1 MSARIPVTSL
11 LLFVLSIS
19 LSILIS
25 PAQAKNKKKQTLP
38 DIVLN
43 AQRVYVVI
51 RPEAGEPVTN
61 PRANRIAQDE
71 VERALSKWHRFDLV
85 MESTTADLVIAVSK
99 GHSGGPIITNM
110 PDDRPVVFQS
120 GGVPGAGV
128 RLGGRQG
135 QPPDLTAAG
144 SGNGQPNRGPQLGSQ
159 LGRQK
164 IPLKFT
170 WAAWT
175 IRWMRRRSGDIP
187 PRILWTDLQLSRSS
201 SSGKRLRNQR
211 SSGRSHEKRF

>member
-11 LLFVLSIS
+11 LLLVFSIS
-19 LSILIS
+19 YSTLVS
-25 PAQAKNKKKQTLP
+25 PVQAKNKKKQALP

-61 PRANRIAQDE
+61 PRANRMAQDE

-144 SGNGQPNRGPQLGSQ
+144 TGNGQPNRGPQLGSQ
-159 LGRQK
+159 VGPSEDTFEVYLGGMDYPLDAPPIWRYTAKNSLDGPGVVAVEQFRKAIEESEKQRQK
-164 IPLKFT
+164 P
-170 WAAWT
+170 
-175 IRWMRRRSGDIP
+175 
-187 PRILWTDLQLSRSS
+187 
-201 SSGKRLRNQR
+201 
-211 SSGRSHEKRF
+211 

>member
-1 MSARIPVTSL
+1 MSARIPITSL

-19 LSILIS
+19 LSILIC

-38 DIVLN
+38 DVVLN

-99 GHSGGPIITNM
+99 GHSGGPMITNM

-159 LGRQK
+159 VGPSEDTFEVYLGGMDYPLDAPPIWRYTAKNSLDGPGVVAVEQFKKAIEESEKQRQK
-164 IPLKFT
+164 P
-170 WAAWT
+170 
-175 IRWMRRRSGDIP
+175 
-187 PRILWTDLQLSRSS
+187 
-201 SSGKRLRNQR
+201 
-211 SSGRSHEKRF
+211 

>member
-11 LLFVLSIS
+11 LLLVFSIS
-19 LSILIS
+19 YSILVS
-25 PAQAKNKKKQTLP
+25 PVQAKNKKKQALP

-135 QPPDLTAAG
+135 QPPDLTDRWT
-144 SGNGQPNRGPQLGSQ
+144 GNGQPNRGPQLGSQ
-159 LGRQK
+159 IGPSEDTFEVYLGGMDY
-164 IPLKFT
+164 PLD
-170 WAAWT
+170 A
-175 IRWMRRRSGDIP
+175 P
-187 PRILWTDLQLSRSS
+187 PIWRYTAKNALNGPQLSRSS
-201 SSGKRLRNQR
+201 SSGKRLRSQR
-211 SSGRSHEKRF
+211 SSRQKP

>member
-1 MSARIPVTSL
+1 MSARIPITSL
-11 LLFVLSIS
+11 LLFVLAIS
-19 LSILIS
+19 LSILIC

-38 DIVLN
+38 DVVLN

-61 PRANRIAQDE
+61 PRANRIAQNE

-99 GHSGGPIITNM
+99 GHSGGPMITNM

-159 LGRQK
+159 VGPSEDTFEVYLGGMDYPLDAPPIWRYTAKNSLDGPGVVAVEQFKKAIEESEKQRQK
-164 IPLKFT
+164 P
-170 WAAWT
+170 
-175 IRWMRRRSGDIP
+175 
-187 PRILWTDLQLSRSS
+187 
-201 SSGKRLRNQR
+201 
-211 SSGRSHEKRF
+211 

>member
-1 MSARIPVTSL
+1 MSARIPITSL
-11 LLFVLSIS
+11 LLFVFSIS

-25 PAQAKNKKKQTLP
+25 PAQAKNKKKQALP

-99 GHSGGPIITNM
+99 GHSGGPIISNM

-128 RLGGRQG
+128 RLGGG
-135 QPPDLTAAG
+135 KVSLPISPPLVVAMASRTEGRSSAAK
-144 SGNGQPNRGPQLGSQ
+144 SD
-159 LGRQK
+159 RQK
-164 IPLKFT
+164 IL
-170 WAAWT
+170 
-175 IRWMRRRSGDIP
+175 
-187 PRILWTDLQLSRSS
+187 
-201 SSGKRLRNQR
+201 
-211 SSGRSHEKRF
+211 